1 VNAIVMGRLTWQ
13 SIPEHRRP
21 LKGRI
26 NIVVSKGFQE
36 GNKNSVSNGIKNR
49 HEEYNLISYSYT
61 TVCIHFSVYISD
73 MPSLLN
79 ISLQYCLLILSFSTR
94 IAAVASVWS
103 GQPRGCVESCG
114 LSPSTSRYCRE
125 DSCDWRIA
133 VIRRKHFTSKVRFIF
148 FFLINNSCIY

>member
-1 VNAIVMGRLTWQ
+1 MGRLTWQ

-61 TVCIHFSVYISD
+61 TVCIHFSVNISD
-73 MPSLLN
+73 MPESPLSQVYGVDSLEGALN
-79 ISLQYCLLILSFSTR
+79 LVDSHPALVDIVEKIVVIGGSQLFEESILHQRLESSSFS
-94 IAAVASVWS
+94 
-103 GQPRGCVESCG
+103 
-114 LSPSTSRYCRE
+114 
-125 DSCDWRIA
+125 
-133 VIRRKHFTSKVRFIF
+133 
-148 FFLINNSCIY
+148 

>member
-1 VNAIVMGRLTWQ
+1 MNAIVMGRLTWQ

-61 TVCIHFSVYISD
+61 TVCIHFSVNISD
-73 MPSLLN
+73 MPESPLSQVYGVDSLEGALN
-79 ISLQYCLLILSFSTR
+79 LVDSHPALVDIVEKIVVIGGSQLFEESILHQRLESSSFS
-94 IAAVASVWS
+94 
-103 GQPRGCVESCG
+103 
-114 LSPSTSRYCRE
+114 
-125 DSCDWRIA
+125 
-133 VIRRKHFTSKVRFIF
+133 
-148 FFLINNSCIY
+148 